1 MNLRWR
7 IFEVKVR
14 LFFARRY
21 KVLVS
26 VGILLIILAVVG
38 VQLLPGNAPDKPPSL
53 TPTVTLTKI
62 PTSMSTTG
70 SVEPTSAVPT
80 PGLTEAPSST
90 PTPKPT
96 ETPSPTFTATPSAT
110 PSPTSPAEP
119 TESPAPTS
127 TPTPTRPFSTP
138 APMSVPLRLI
148 RPEAGATVGA
158 GHVTQVTFVWEGTL
172 KRNQVF
178 HVIVRKTYPPDISF
192 ESSDLVTST
201 WTTEVST
208 QYIGEC
214 DWQVVVL
221 QNKSTIA
228 SSELQRFYFDPFPRP
243 TGPIPSP
250 SPTP

>member
-1 MNLRWR
+1 
-7 IFEVKVR
+7 
-14 LFFARRY
+14 
-21 KVLVS
+21 
-26 VGILLIILAVVG
+26 
-38 VQLLPGNAPDKPPSL
+38 
-53 TPTVTLTKI
+53 
-62 PTSMSTTG
+62 
-70 SVEPTSAVPT
+70 
-80 PGLTEAPSST
+80 
-90 PTPKPT
+90 
-96 ETPSPTFTATPSAT
+96 
-110 PSPTSPAEP
+110 
-119 TESPAPTS
+119 
-127 TPTPTRPFSTP
+127 
-138 APMSVPLRLI
+138 MSVPLRLI

-214 DWQVVVL
+214 DWQVAVL

-228 SSELQRFYFDPFPRP
+228 FSELRRFYFDPFPGP
-243 TGPIPSP
+243 TGPAPSP